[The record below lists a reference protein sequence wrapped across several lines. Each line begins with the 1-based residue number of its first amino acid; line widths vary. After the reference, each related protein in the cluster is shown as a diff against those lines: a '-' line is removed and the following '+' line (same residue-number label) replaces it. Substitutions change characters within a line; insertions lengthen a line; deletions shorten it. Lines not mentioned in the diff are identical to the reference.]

1 MRLFRPGGELWL
13 KQSSEEETPVGQI
26 ERTHF
31 VAWAARGNAQSGG
44 FPSRHVLR
52 VGLEITEILALQG
65 IRSAQLMHERAL
77 DRMDGTFAMHL
88 RTVRLGAV
96 GRALRHWTSD
106 GRDHDILRIGIV
118 FGGIRI
124 VQTQHISREF
134 DQRVLES
141 GASSKVRQVTPAS
154 ELNAA

>member
-1 MRLFRPGGELWL
+1 MRLFCPGGELRL

-31 VAWAARGNAQSGG
+31 VARAARGNAQSGG

-77 DRMDGTFAMHL
+77 DRMDGVFSMHL
-88 RTVRLGAV
+88 RIVGLGAV
-96 GRALRHWTSD
+96 GRALRHWT
-106 GRDHDILRIGIV
+106 G
-118 FGGIRI
+118 
-124 VQTQHISREF
+124 
-134 DQRVLES
+134 
-141 GASSKVRQVTPAS
+141 
-154 ELNAA
+154 